1 MAHKKIFCTMFL
13 LFLFLPALLG
23 MAIKVTDFEVD
34 VQLNNVETYEKPD
47 LSLNSF
53 FAGTFQKEYENW
65 IGNSYTGRS
74 IVIKTYNQIRFSL
87 FHVSNLIVGKNKDLF
102 QEQYIKEY
110 LGLDSKYNFADLD
123 NKMSLEAYVDKLSDI
138 SKMLSDQNKVLI
150 FLLSPSKCDYNF
162 SDIPEKYFVQMQ
174 QEYVRGLDILR
185 ELLAEKDIYYI
196 DSYDIISKCNLN
208 CPIFYNSG
216 IHWSRPIEQLIDAQ
230 ILDMIEEI
238 SGNKVKK
245 FKLGAL
251 SEIDGAGYRDKDIW
265 NVMNIWEESDEKY
278 YEYTTEPI
286 VPQNYMDL
294 NVLLQGGS
302 FVLGVREDF
311 ILNKVC
317 NDINYI
323 FYNQYIFKMDG
334 SQTEI
339 SYNNNPDISNSDWS
353 NLDLEGLINQSNV
366 IIIELNAEHV
376 YALNNGFVDLLY
388 DYLVNRKT
396 SEAFLENLDFN
407 GEYVQQSEYLKG
419 LYEYEEDVDGKF
431 VWVSENASIELHN
444 HNIYDKGLRIILD
457 IPSQNVAP
465 ENKML
470 IKVNGQITQE
480 LAWDNAE
487 RKEIIILPE
496 LINRLEGDK
505 IMIEFE
511 CPTSFNP
518 FKMGLNND
526 DRDLAVMIRYMGEVK

>member
-1 MAHKKIFCTMFL
+1 MAQKKMFCTMFL
-13 LFLFLPALLG
+13 LLLFFPALLG
-23 MAIKVTDFEVD
+23 MVIKVTDIEVD
-34 VQLNNVETYEKPD
+34 VQLNNVETYKKPD

-53 FAGTFQKEYENW
+53 FAGTFQKEFENW

-87 FHVSNLIVGKNKDLF
+87 FHSSNLIVGKNNDLF

-110 LGLDSKYNFADLD
+110 LGLDSKYNFADMD
-123 NKMSLEAYVDKLSDI
+123 NKMSLKAYVDKLSDI
-138 SKMLSDQNKVLI
+138 SQMLLGEDKVLI

-162 SDIPEKYFVQMQ
+162 ADIPEKYFVQMQ
-174 QEYVRGLDILR
+174 QDYVRGLDVLR

-196 DSYDIISKCNLN
+196 DSYDIISKCDLK

-216 IHWSRPIEQLIDAQ
+216 IHWSRPIEQFINAQ

-238 SGNKVKK
+238 SGNEVKK

-265 NVMNIWEESDEKY
+265 NMMNIWEESDETY
-278 YEYTTEPI
+278 YEYATEPI
-286 VPQNYMDL
+286 VPQNYAGL

-366 IIIELNAEHV
+366 IIIELNAEHI
-376 YALNNGFVDLLY
+376 YALNNGFVDILY
-388 DYLVNRKT
+388 DYLVNRNT
-396 SEAFLENLDFN
+396 FETFLENLDFN
-407 GEYVQQSEYLKG
+407 GEYIQQSEYLTG

-431 VWVSENASIELHN
+431 VWASENASIELHN
-444 HNIYDKGLRIILD
+444 HNIYDKGLRIVLD
-457 IPSQNVAP
+457 IPSQNIVSG
-465 ENKML
+465 NKML

-518 FKMGLNND
+518 SKMGLNND
-526 DRDLAVMIRYMGEVK
+526 DRDLAVMIRYVGEVK